1 MKSGWRKWD
10 RSRGLKIANEIFIAN
25 DDQIFRIPEQLRLI
39 ELHKVKSNKIFGD
52 VLFTSFIGTEELIR
66 FKAYIFNATLVLV
79 QGIKGP

>member
-1 MKSGWRKWD
+1 M
-10 RSRGLKIANEIFIAN
+10 ITYV
-25 DDQIFRIPEQLRLI
+25 FRIPEQLRLI